1 MNGRAKK
8 PGKNL
13 SPPESYEVGYCR
25 PPMETRFRPGQSG
38 NPRGRPKG
46 SKNKRPGL
54 HEERMKDI
62 ILDES
67 YRGIAVQDGD
77 RKVTVPMAQA
87 VMRSI
92 AVNAAKGNWRCQ
104 RLFAE
109 LLASTESS
117 RRALNDQWL
126 DTAIGYKVEWE
137 RELRRRENLGI
148 TGLPEPLPH
157 PDHVEID
164 FELGTA
170 KIIGPRTKEEKAEL
184 DEVIANKHLLVD
196 ELKDLYDARAGATA
210 PKELRRLDREIEKL
224 MEFIG
229 FINRLAPREVESVGD
244 DDEIE

>member
-1 MNGRAKK
+1 
-8 PGKNL
+8 
-13 SPPESYEVGYCR
+13 
-25 PPMETRFRPGQSG
+25 
-38 NPRGRPKG
+38 
-46 SKNKRPGL
+46 
-54 HEERMKDI
+54 MKDI

-109 LLASTESS
+109 LLASTEGS
-117 RRALNDQWL
+117 RRALNDRWL
-126 DTAIGYKVEWE
+126 ETAIEYKVEWE
-137 RELRRRENLGI
+137 KELRRREQLGI

-170 KIIGPRTKEEKAEL
+170 KIIGPRTKQEKAEL
-184 DEVIANKHLLVD
+184 DEVIANRHLLID
-196 ELKDLYDARAGATA
+196 ELKNFYDARAGATDT
-210 PKELRRLDREIEKL
+210 KELRRLDREIEKL

-229 FINRLAPREVESVGD
+229 FINRLAPREVETDTEDTS
-244 DDEIE
+244 E

>member
-1 MNGRAKK
+1 MSDRAMK
-8 PGKNL
+8 PGNTL
-13 SPPESYEVGYCR
+13 SSPKSYDVGYGR

-46 SKNKRPGL
+46 SKNKRPGM

-109 LLASTESS
+109 LLASTEGS
-117 RRALNDQWL
+117 RRALNDRWL
-126 DTAIGYKVEWE
+126 ETAIEYKVEWE
-137 RELRRRENLGI
+137 KELRRREQLGI

-170 KIIGPRTKEEKAEL
+170 RIIGPKTKEEKAEL
-184 DEVIANKHLLVD
+184 DEVIANRHLLID
-196 ELKDLYDARAGATA
+196 ELKELYDAKNCASD
-210 PKELRRLDREIEKL
+210 PKERRRIDREIDQQIE
-224 MEFIG
+224 IIR
-229 FINRLAPREVESVGD
+229 FINRIAPREVEPAGD
-244 DDEIE
+244 DSSE

>member
-1 MNGRAKK
+1 MSDRAKN
-8 PGKNL
+8 PGKTL
-13 SPPESYEVGYCR
+13 SPPESYDVGYGR

-62 ILDES
+62 ILDEA
-67 YRGIAVQDGD
+67 YRGIAVQDGT

-117 RRALNDQWL
+117 RKALNDRWL
-126 DTAIGYKVEWE
+126 DTAICYKVEWE
-137 RELRRRENLGI
+137 RELRRRQDLGI

-170 KIIGPRTKEEKAEL
+170 RIIGPKTKEEKAEL
-184 DEVIANKHLLVD
+184 DEVIANRHLLID
-196 ELKDLYDARAGATA
+196 ELRDLYDARAGATD

-224 MEFIG
+224 MKLIG
-229 FINRLAPREVESVGD
+229 FINRLAPRAVETDTEDKS
-244 DDEIE
+244 E